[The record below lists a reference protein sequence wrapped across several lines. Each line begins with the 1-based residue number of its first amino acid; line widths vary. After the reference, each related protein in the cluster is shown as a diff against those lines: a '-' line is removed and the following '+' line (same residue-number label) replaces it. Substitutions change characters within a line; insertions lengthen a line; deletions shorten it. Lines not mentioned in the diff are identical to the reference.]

1 MKYTLKYK
9 LGQLKFDIK
18 IQLEDILRLS
28 PTGEDNDETRL
39 ADRSR
44 DINEIIGKLY
54 LKPSESKKKK
64 SSNDEKDKQKSK
76 YDKNKMK
83 DILTEDELEVMEKYV
98 FSFESGNNK
107 LFKEYWEGRKKTEI
121 PLITTIFF
129 RCLLRIKDT
138 YRDDLDKLWED
149 CNLITEELKE
159 SIYRSQDEA
168 MGFIRF
174 KVEEII
180 EEEKNR
186 LGESINNKYKSNKKI
201 KELQN
206 ASIDN
211 IVNELIMDDDSNNNK
226 IYSKMI
232 IISESFLKII
242 EYRRQLLLDN
252 QIATDNLMEEI
263 IKLYNILP
271 KESRYD
277 ATYKNLRKLKA
288 DIEFK
293 IQEIDSYMDIYKRE
307 AKKRCKKINE
317 YKKEEER
324 LRESG
329 CKKKLEEVREKRI
342 KAEVEEADILN
353 KQMKRKM
360 DTYIAMSLKKMDLEI
375 EEMDMKKYEDDNITN
390 SINKFIEDINS
401 K

>member
-1 MKYTLKYK
+1 MKYTLKYG

-28 PTGEDNDETRL
+28 STGEDNDETRL
-39 ADRSR
+39 AERSR
-44 DINEIIGKLY
+44 DINDIIGTLY
-54 LKPSESKKKK
+54 LKPSEIKKKK

-138 YRDDLDKLWED
+138 YRDDLGKLWED
-149 CNLITEELKE
+149 WNLITEELNE

-180 EEEKNR
+180 EKEKNR

-211 IVNELIMDDDSNNNK
+211 IVNELIMADDSNNNK

-242 EYRRQLLLDN
+242 EYRRQILLDN

-307 AKKRCKKINE
+307 AIKSCKVVNE
-317 YKKEEER
+317 YKNKEEK
-324 LRESG
+324 L
-329 CKKKLEEVREKRI
+329 KKAGKI
-342 KAEVEEADILN
+342 EEAEKIAEKCIDVETQFN
-353 KQMKRKM
+353 KKMRRKM
-360 DTYIAMSLKKMDLEI
+360 DTYTDMSLKRMDLEI
-375 EEMDMKKYEDDNITN
+375 EKMDMKKYEDDNIMN
-390 SINKFIEDINS
+390 SMIKLIKDINS
-401 K
+401 